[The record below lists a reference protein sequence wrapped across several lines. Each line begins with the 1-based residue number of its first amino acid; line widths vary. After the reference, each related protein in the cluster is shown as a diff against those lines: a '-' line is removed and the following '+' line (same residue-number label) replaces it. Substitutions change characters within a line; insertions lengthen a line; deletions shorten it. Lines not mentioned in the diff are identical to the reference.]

1 MASLDALASR
11 VRTADV
17 VDAIGRVHQHRC
29 HLLDLVS
36 PTPGCQLFGPAVT
49 IAYFPACGAALP
61 PERYNF
67 KRLYYQAIE
76 RGAVGHV
83 LVLASNGYTDAS
95 LGGGTKLSRVQNQRT
110 SVPRRPSHPGETRS
124 RVKTIHPMPTDG
136 GS

>member
-95 LGGGTKLSRVQNQRT
+95 LGGEQSCRVSKTNGHQFRVGPLT
-110 SVPRRPSHPGETRS
+110 
-124 RVKTIHPMPTDG
+124 RVKHAAG
-136 GS
+136 